1 MKITDLNGMIKL
13 EADDRKV
20 LTTIEPSSLRVKL
33 LYVNKDNINNFIE
46 VNEHPEIILPEE
58 PSLDESLEEL
68 NGLTLVEAY
77 HRLLN
82 ENRLLK
88 EENKEQDQLI
98 DISMLVMDEMYMMLE
113 PLLADMYTGG
123 KNATPL
129 INMYTEMISRGL
141 KKIDEIPEKYRERIG
156 SRS

>member
-68 NGLTLVEAY
+68 DGLTLVEAY
-77 HRLLN
+77 HRLIGPALCFLLLIIYFHLLICDKLQPMLT
-82 ENRLLK
+82 RLILLK
-88 EENKEQDQLI
+88 IHPKMVL
-98 DISMLVMDEMYMMLE
+98 LE
-113 PLLADMYTGG
+113 VLFQGAH
-123 KNATPL
+123 
-129 INMYTEMISRGL
+129 
-141 KKIDEIPEKYRERIG
+141 
-156 SRS
+156 